1 MDYLVK
7 QEWNGYKVGDVI
19 TDPFTDEF
27 NLLGQVAAGVLEI
40 STSNTT
46 TTQKV
51 EEAPNGNIPE

>member
-7 QEWNGYKVGDVI
+7 QEWQGHKVGDVI

-27 NLLGQVAAGVLEI
+27 NLLGQIASGVLEI
-40 STSNTT
+40 ATSNTT

>member
-7 QEWNGYKVGDVI
+7 QEWNGHKVGEVI

-27 NLLGQVAAGVLEI
+27 NLLGQVAAGILEV
-40 STSNTT
+40 TTTTT

-51 EEAPNGNIPE
+51 EETPNGNLSQ

>member
-7 QEWNGYKVGDVI
+7 QEWQGHKVGDVI

-27 NLLGQVAAGVLEI
+27 NLLGQIASGVLEV
-40 STSNTT
+40 TTTTT

-51 EEAPNGNIPE
+51 EETPNGNLSQ